1 MEPNRNGY
9 QPSRESFSYT
19 YSAADQEEL
28 KRIRK
33 KYAPEEEDKWERLR
47 ALDAS
52 VTDTA
57 QLVSLIVGILSALVL
72 GVGMCCVMVWG
83 DSIGMIVLGI
93 AVGLVG
99 LAGVALAY
107 PLYLKIMRRRR
118 DLVAPEI
125 LRLTDE
131 LMQK

>member
-1 MEPNRNGY
+1 MEPNQNNY
-9 QPSRESFSYT
+9 TTQSESFSYT

-33 KYAPEEEDKWERLR
+33 KYAPEEDKWERLR

-52 VTDTA
+52 VTDKA
-57 QLVSLIVGILSALVL
+57 QLVSLIIGILSALVL
-72 GVGMCCVMVWG
+72 GVGMCCVLVWG
-83 DSIGMIVLGI
+83 NSVGMIILGV

-99 LAGVALAY
+99 LVGAALAY
-107 PLYLKIMRRRR
+107 PVYLKIMRAQRAR
-118 DLVAPEI
+118 VAPEI

-131 LMQK
+131 LMKK